1 MRDLKADL
9 EICKK
14 APKGPYEQG
23 REDLMFSG
31 STDLI
36 GYREENNTPYIMAQ
50 ANYHFKEESKRL
62 IAFIVAAREGWPEAI
77 NRAIKAETELAAL
90 REENDLQQ
98 QAMQSL
104 SREMVALHR
113 TLNDIYPLIAGR
125 VIQLRDAG
133 EEKAMEAWNQAA
145 IQIVK
150 VLEGKPEQ
158 GTQGLSCQVVEYRE
172 ALEQAKLLME
182 TEYESTP
189 GYPLENVHAYKL
201 IVEALSSPDPGAKI
215 KAAVKAA
222 KFVAK
227 NLHENAE
234 QNDGNIRVR
243 TVRAL
248 RKLDDAL
255 AALEGGTSCR

>member
-90 REENDLQQ
+90 REENDLQRQ
-98 QAMQSL
+98 
-104 SREMVALHR
+104 
-113 TLNDIYPLIAGR
+113 N
-125 VIQLRDAG
+125 IQDL
-133 EEKAMEAWNQAA
+133 
-145 IQIVK
+145 
-150 VLEGKPEQ
+150 
-158 GTQGLSCQVVEYRE
+158 TCQVAVYHE
-172 ALEQAKLLME
+172 ALEE
-182 TEYESTP
+182 VTEE
-189 GYPLENVHAYKL
+189 LENCYGRDTELTIKAREL
-201 IVEALSSPDPGAKI
+201 INSPDPGAK
-215 KAAVKAA
+215 VKA
-222 KFVAK
+222 VVD
-227 NLHENAE
+227 AE
-234 QNDGNIRVR
+234 LKLRNIR
-243 TVRAL
+243 
-248 RKLDDAL
+248 RKKSINANEIMNILQEKEAAENELKQAL
-255 AALEGGTSCR
+255 ADLEGGTLCE